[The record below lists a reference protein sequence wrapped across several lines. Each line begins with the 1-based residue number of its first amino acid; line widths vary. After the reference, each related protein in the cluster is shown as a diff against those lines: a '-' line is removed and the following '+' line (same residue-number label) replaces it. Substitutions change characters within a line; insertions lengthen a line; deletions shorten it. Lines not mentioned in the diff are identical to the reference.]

1 MHSFST
7 EEMIAR
13 LAEKVVVEENDLLA
27 LANTRAQNLRE
38 AILQTGE
45 IAPERVFIVAP
56 VATGSRVELRLK

>member
-27 LANTRAQNLRE
+27 LANARAQNLRG

-45 IAPERVFIVAP
+45 IAPERVFIVSP
-56 VATGSRVELRLK
+56 VATGSRVELKLK